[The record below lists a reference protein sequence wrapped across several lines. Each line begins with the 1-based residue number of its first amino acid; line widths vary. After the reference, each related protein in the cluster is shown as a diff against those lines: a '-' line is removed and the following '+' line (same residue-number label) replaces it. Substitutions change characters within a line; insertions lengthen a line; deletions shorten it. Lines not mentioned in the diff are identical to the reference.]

1 MEQSYPI
8 ESGRT
13 VPDLRELDRKRVGMI
28 FSDEDEDDATN
39 SVLRWYYGT
48 VTSVK
53 LEGGGSCEAKICW
66 EIGSTT
72 TAERLSNNTWASAD
86 NTLGVGSWKL
96 A

>member
-8 ESGRT
+8 ESGHT
-13 VPDLRELDRKRVGMI
+13 VPDLRELDHKRVGMI

-53 LEGGGSCEAKICW
+53 LMRGGSCEAKICW